1 MGENNIVGLGI
12 VHIEIGWDYWMK
24 SISVLSVLI
33 LFSITILIPVLS
45 IASEEQSVDV
55 SLALIKNQPRYLNG
69 LPIMVAGLW
78 HMINISFEDIF
89 EDDMFRLKMYLGDD
103 LPVQRT
109 QSNYYEWSYDVV
121 NGFDGDHQYSYTSS
135 FMDEDVCYAS
145 EDAIGFCVGIKDS
158 LPNEVFHR
166 ENWTIEIYLGQNQIH
181 SEMFILEKPTKGF
194 AKTHGDRIEFSVDP
208 FKEMEIQASD
218 YIILKNTGNVPL
230 AIDIDYTEMNAY
242 ISFESFDEQLFP
254 QEKGTYEIVL
264 KSESWQ
270 PQFISQSGLATAS
283 VPLSYLII
291 EDANTSSSIYLQSSL
306 VLDVPTMQV
315 FVGHSMYQLD
325 MFGDTSLSYQYKKSI
340 SMQEGEIKQLQVY
353 ISGNGSASL
362 SISSRNENI
371 SILDV
376 RLNDKEMT
384 LPVSIISTE
393 TSEQVISITV
403 KAVSENHH
411 GYIDYILENEE
422 ELRMFSTKILVG
434 PPESNPADS
443 TLTRSSNMVVFVVC
457 AFMFAGVYIVYSFIR
472 HKKR

>member
-1 MGENNIVGLGI
+1 MGGNNIVGLGI
-12 VHIEIGWDYWMK
+12 VHLEIGWDYWMK
-24 SISVLSVLI
+24 SISLLSVLI
-33 LFSITILIPVLS
+33 LFSISILIPVLS

-55 SLALIKNQPRYLNG
+55 SLALIKNQPRYHNG

-78 HMINISFEDIF
+78 HMVNISFENIF
-89 EDDMFRLKMYLGDD
+89 EDDTFRLRLYFDDD
-103 LPVQRT
+103 LPIQRNK
-109 QSNYYEWSYDVV
+109 SNYYEWSYDTV
-121 NGFDGDHQYSYTSS
+121 NGFDWDHQYPYISSYIDEDACYTSES
-135 FMDEDVCYAS
+135 
-145 EDAIGFCVGIKDS
+145 AIGFCVGIKDS
-158 LPNEVFHR
+158 LPNEVFYR
-166 ENWTIEIYLGQNQIH
+166 ENWTIEIYLDQNQVY

-194 AKTHGDRIEFSVDP
+194 AKTHGDRIDFRVDP
-208 FKEMEIQASD
+208 FKEIEIQASD

-230 AIDIDYTEMNAY
+230 AIDIDYTEMNEY
-242 ISFESFDEQLFP
+242 ITFESFDEQLLP

-264 KSESWQ
+264 TSESWQ

-291 EDANTSSSIYLQSSL
+291 EEANTSSSIYLQSSL

-340 SMQEGEIKQLQVY
+340 SMQEGEINQLHVY

-371 SILDV
+371 TILDV

-384 LPVSIISTE
+384 SPVSIISTE
-393 TSEQVISITV
+393 TSEQIVSITV

-411 GYIDYILENEE
+411 GYIDYILENAE
-422 ELRMFSTKILVG
+422 ELEMFSTNILVG

-443 TLTRSSNMVVFVVC
+443 DLTRSSNMAVLVVC
-457 AFMFAGVYIVYSFIR
+457 AFMFAGVYIVYSFIK